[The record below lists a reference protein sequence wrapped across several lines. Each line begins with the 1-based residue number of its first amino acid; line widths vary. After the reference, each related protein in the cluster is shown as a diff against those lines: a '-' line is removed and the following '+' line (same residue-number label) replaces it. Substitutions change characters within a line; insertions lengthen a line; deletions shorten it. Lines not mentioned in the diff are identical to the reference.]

1 MGLSES
7 AASGDR
13 LAALKDLRDKLAVQ
27 IDGSVS
33 LRDIA
38 TASAR
43 LQSVLEE
50 IASLD
55 VKPEGDGIDEI
66 AERRA
71 ARRTVRP
78 KGQVRPG

>member
-1 MGLSES
+1 MAVTDS

-13 LAALKDLRDKLAVQ
+13 LGTLRALRDKLAQ
-27 IDGSVS
+27 EIDGSTS

-38 TASAR
+38 SASGR

-71 ARRTVRP
+71 ARRAVRG
-78 KGQVRPG
+78 KGSVRA